1 VAKPLILAIDDDP
14 LVLGAIERDLREQYS
29 DRLRVVAAS
38 SGAEALELLKEVLA
52 RGEAVALMVADQR
65 MPGLTGV
72 DLLEQSIPLFP
83 DAKRVLLT
91 AYADTE
97 AAIGA
102 INRADLDHY
111 ILKPWDPPEE
121 RLFPILDDLLE
132 DWWATYRP
140 VFTGVRVLADRW
152 SREAH
157 LLKEFLARNQVPYQS
172 IDVAK
177 GDEGR
182 VLLEALGAPATTQ
195 PVVVL
200 PDGSHL
206 VGPTVA
212 EMAARIGMRS
222 KAELPFYDL
231 VIVGGGPAG
240 LAAAVYGASEG
251 LKTVLLEREGTGG
264 QAGQS
269 ARIENYLGFPKGLTG
284 ASLAQRATTQAK
296 RLGSEILVPV
306 EATALARNDP
316 FRIVTLNDGSQIN
329 CRSVIIATGVS
340 YRLLNVPGAEELAG
354 AGLYY
359 GSSFAEGQ
367 KYVGEEVFVV
377 GAGNSAGQAALSLAR
392 TAAKVTILV
401 RGTGLDQTMSRYL
414 IDRIEAAA
422 NIEVIDRVGVKAVG
436 GNESLE
442 SITIERL
449 DTGGEETLRGAAV
462 FVFIGQSPRTEWVA
476 GVLQRDP
483 QGFILTGTD
492 CTVTEGWTLERNRLP
507 FEASAPGVF
516 VAGDVRAG
524 STKRVASSTGEGAM
538 AVRFVHEHL
547 ASL

>member
-1 VAKPLILAIDDDP
+1 
-14 LVLGAIERDLREQYS
+14 
-29 DRLRVVAAS
+29 VAAS

-65 MPGLTGV
+65 MPGLNGV

-152 SREAH
+152 SRDAH

-172 IDVAK
+172 IDIDK
-177 GDEGR
+177 GDQGR
-182 VLLEALGAPATTQ
+182 LLLEAVGAPAGEL
-195 PVVVL
+195 PIVVL
-200 PDGSHL
+200 SDGSHL
-206 VGPTVA
+206 VAPTVA
-212 EMAARIGMRS
+212 ELAARIGMQS

-251 LKTVLLEREGTGG
+251 LKTVLLEREAPGG

-306 EATALARNDP
+306 EATALTRNDP
-316 FRIVTLNDGSQIN
+316 FRIITLSDGSQIN
-329 CRSVIIATGVS
+329 CRSLIIATGVS

-367 KYVGEEVFVV
+367 KYVSEEVFVV

-422 NIEVIDRVGVKAVG
+422 NIEVISRVGVKAVG
-436 GNESLE
+436 GDESLE

-449 DTGGEETLRGAAV
+449 DSGGGETLRGAAV

-483 QGFILTGTD
+483 QGFIITGTD